1 MNSGRLRASDL
12 SGNPEPGHKAAPTFK
27 IFPSTEAA
35 PFDHPEQLLKGIT
48 RSRDYLLSLQHEAGY
63 WVGELEGDSILESE
77 YILLLAFLGK
87 QNSDE
92 AVQAANYLMD
102 TQMPAGGWNMYPEGP
117 IEISASVKAYFA
129 LKLTGHSPTAEYM
142 QRARVAILAAGGVE
156 AVNSFTRFYLALLG
170 IIPYSKCPAVPPE
183 LMLIPRWMPFNIF
196 EMSAWSRT
204 ILVPLS
210 ILWAYRPSITL
221 PAEQGITEL
230 FTGRPEDYPRT
241 IPKSEALDSLS
252 KKTWFNWHGFF
263 QVVDQGIKIVENL
276 GLKPFRKT
284 AVSRAHQWITDRFEK
299 SDGLGAIFPP
309 IIWTVIALKCLG
321 QEESSPGIQ
330 NALRELKKLQ
340 IQDGDRI
347 RLQPCKSP
355 VWDTALS
362 TIALREAGV
371 SNRHPAIRKCVK
383 WLLSQEAKQPG
394 DWVNSSKSQ
403 SPGGWYFEFNNEF
416 YPDIDDTAMVI
427 MALRRCM
434 PKTLKQDQ
442 WLTDFLVTPEWNP
455 YEEDL
460 ETEAIVVGRSE
471 SREQAYADLDLI
483 EPMIGAIQR
492 GMHWILGMQNK
503 DGGWGAFDRDN
514 NRELFTQVPFA
525 DHNAMVD
532 PSTADLTARV
542 LEAFADVQLPL
553 SHPACQKALQYVW
566 SQQEDD
572 HCWYGRWGVNY
583 LYGTWQSIVG
593 LTDIG
598 VPADDPRII
607 RAVGWLKSHQQSSG
621 GWGETTDSYADPSLR
636 GQGAPTPSQTAWAL
650 MGLMAADEIDSA
662 AVRRGIHYLLETQ
675 NADGNWDEEPFT
687 GTGFPKVFYLKYHL
701 YRTYFPL
708 MALARFERLRR

>member
-1 MNSGRLRASDL
+1 MNSGRLSASHF
-12 SGNPEPGHKAAPTFK
+12 SGDPVAGHDTHPTFK

-35 PFDHPEQLLKGIT
+35 PFDHPEHLLKGIA
-48 RSRDYLLSLQHEAGY
+48 RSRDYLLALQHDEGY

-87 QNSDE
+87 QTSE
-92 AVQAANYLMD
+92 QAIQAANYLMD
-102 TQMPAGGWNMYPEGP
+102 TQMLDGGWNMYPEGP

-129 LKLTGHSPTAEYM
+129 LKLTGHAPDADYM
-142 QRARVAILAAGGVE
+142 QRARLAILAAGGVE
-156 AVNSFTRFYLALLG
+156 AVNSFTRYYLALLG
-170 IIPYSKCPAVPPE
+170 VIPYAKCPAVPPE

-221 PAEQGITEL
+221 PPEQGITEL
-230 FTGRPEDYPRT
+230 FTGDPAAYPRT
-241 IPKSEALDSLS
+241 MPKSETLDSL
-252 KKTWFNWHGFF
+252 KQKTWLNWHRFF
-263 QVVDQGIKIVENL
+263 QIVDQGVKLAEKV
-276 GLKPFRKT
+276 GLKPFRKK
-284 AVSRAHQWITDRFEK
+284 AVNKAYQWMKTRFER

-309 IIWTVIALKCLG
+309 IIWTIIALKCLG
-321 QEESSPGIQ
+321 EEESSPDIQ
-330 NALRELKKLQ
+330 RALRELKKLQ
-340 IQDGDRI
+340 IQEGDRI

-371 SNRHPAIRKCVK
+371 SNRNPAIRKSVK
-383 WLLSQEAKQPG
+383 WLLSQEARQPG
-394 DWVNSSKSQ
+394 DWVNSSKSKT
-403 SPGGWYFEFNNEF
+403 PGGWYFEFNNEF
-416 YPDIDDTAMVI
+416 YPDVDDTAMVI

-434 PKTLKQDQ
+434 PKSLKDDQ

-455 YEEDL
+455 YEEALD
-460 ETEAIVVGRSE
+460 TEAIIAGRSE
-471 SREQAYADLDLI
+471 SREQAYADLELMR
-483 EPMIGAIQR
+483 PMIGAIQR
-492 GMHWILGMQNK
+492 GIQWMLGMQNK

-542 LEAFADVQLPL
+542 LEAFAAVQMPI
-553 SHPACQKALQYVW
+553 SHPASQRALEYVW
-566 SQQEDD
+566 SEQEDD

-583 LYGTWQSIVG
+583 LYGTWQAITG
-593 LTDIG
+593 LTQFGIP
-598 VPADDPRII
+598 VDDPRIV
-607 RAVGWLKSHQQSSG
+607 RAVGWLKSKQQPSG
-621 GWGETTDSYADPSLR
+621 GWGETADSYADPALR
-636 GQGAPTPSQTAWAL
+636 GQGTLTPSQTAWAL
-650 MGLMAADEIDSA
+650 MGLMSGGEIDSA

-675 NADGNWDEEPFT
+675 NADGNWDEKPFT

>member
-12 SGNPEPGHKAAPTFK
+12 SNSSAAENETTPTFK

-35 PFDHPEQLLKGIT
+35 PFDHPDQLLKGIA
-48 RSRDYLLSLQHEAGY
+48 RSRDYLLSLQDPDGY
-63 WVGELEGDSILESE
+63 WCGELEGDSILESE

-87 QNSDE
+87 QHSEE
-92 AVQAANYLMD
+92 AIQCANYLLD
-102 TQMPAGGWNMYPEGP
+102 IQMPEGGWNMYPEGP
-117 IEISASVKAYFA
+117 IEISAAVKAYFA
-129 LKLTGHSPTAEYM
+129 LKLTGHSPDAEYM
-142 QRARVAILAAGGVE
+142 QRARKAILAAGGVE

-170 IIPYSKCPAVPPE
+170 VIPYSKCPAVPPE

-210 ILWAYRPSITL
+210 ILWEYRPSVTL
-221 PAEQGITEL
+221 PEEQGINEL
-230 FTGRPEDYPRT
+230 FTGSPENYPRNV
-241 IPKSEALDSLS
+241 PKSETLDSLK
-252 KKTWFNWHGFF
+252 KKTWFDWHRFF
-263 QVVDQGIKIVENL
+263 QVVDQGFKLVENL
-276 GLKPFRKT
+276 GIKPFRKR
-284 AVSRAHQWITDRFEK
+284 AVNKAYQWMQERFDH

-321 QEESSPGIQ
+321 EDESSPDIQ
-330 NALRELKKLQ
+330 RALKELKKLQ
-340 IQDGDRI
+340 IKDGDRI

-355 VWDTALS
+355 VWDTAIS

-371 SNRHPAIRKCVK
+371 SNRHPAIRQSVK
-383 WLLSQEAKQPG
+383 WLLSQEARIPG

-403 SPGGWYFEFNNEF
+403 TPGGWYFEFNNEF
-416 YPDIDDTAMVI
+416 YPDVDDTTMVI
-427 MALRRCM
+427 MALRRCL
-434 PKTLKQDQ
+434 PKNLKQDQ
-442 WLTDFLVTPEWNP
+442 WLTDFLVNPEWNP

-460 ETEAIVVGRSE
+460 DTEAIVAGRSE
-471 SREQAYADLDLI
+471 SREQAFADLELLQ
-483 EPMIGAIQR
+483 PMIGAIRR
-492 GMHWILGMQNK
+492 GVHWVLGMQNK

-514 NRELFTQVPFA
+514 DRELFTQVPFA

-542 LEAFADVQLPL
+542 LEAFADVQLPIN
-553 SHPACQKALQYVW
+553 HPATQRAIQYVW
-566 SQQEDD
+566 SEQEDD
-572 HCWYGRWGVNY
+572 HCWYGRWGINY

-593 LTDIG
+593 LVEIG
-598 VPADDPRII
+598 IPADDPRIV
-607 RAVGWLKSHQQSSG
+607 RAVGWLKSKQQPSG
-621 GWGETTDSYADPSLR
+621 GWGETADSYADPSLR
-636 GQGAPTPSQTAWAL
+636 GQGEATPSQTAWAL
-650 MGLMAADEIDSA
+650 MGLMAAGEIDSA

-675 NADGNWDEEPFT
+675 KNDGNWDEEPFT

>member
-1 MNSGRLRASDL
+1 MNSGRLRADDFSA
-12 SGNPEPGHKAAPTFK
+12 SSPAENKTSPTFK

-35 PFDHPEQLLKGIT
+35 PFDHPDQLLKGIAQA
-48 RSRDYLLSLQHEAGY
+48 RDYLLAQQHEEGY

-87 QNSDE
+87 HETEE
-92 AVQAANYLMD
+92 AVQAANYLLD
-102 TQMPAGGWNMYPEGP
+102 IQMPEGGWNMYPEGP

-129 LKLTGHSPTAEYM
+129 LKLTGHSPEADYM
-142 QRARVAILAAGGVE
+142 QRAKQAILAAGGVE

-183 LMLIPRWMPFNIF
+183 LLLIPRWMPFNIF

-221 PAEQGITEL
+221 PEEQRITEL
-230 FTGRPEDYPRT
+230 FTGNPSAYPKT
-241 IPKSEALDSLS
+241 IPKPETLDSLK
-252 KKTWFNWHGFF
+252 KKTWINWHRFF
-263 QVVDQGIKIVENL
+263 QIVDQGIKVVENL
-276 GLKPFRKT
+276 GLKPLRKQ
-284 AVSRAHQWITDRFEK
+284 AVNKAYRWMQNRFDH

-309 IIWTVIALKCLG
+309 IVWTVIALKCLG
-321 QEESSPGIQ
+321 EDESSPDIQ
-330 NALRELKKLQ
+330 RAMQELRKLQ
-340 IQDGDRI
+340 IKEGDRI

-355 VWDTALS
+355 VWDTAIS

-371 SNRHPAIRKCVK
+371 SNRHPAIRKSAK
-383 WLLSQEAKQPG
+383 WLLSQEARHPG
-394 DWVNSSKSQ
+394 DWVNSSKS
-403 SPGGWYFEFNNEF
+403 STPGGWYFEFNNEF
-416 YPDIDDTAMVI
+416 YPDVDDTAMVI
-427 MALRRCM
+427 MALRRCL

-460 ETEAIVVGRSE
+460 DIEAIAAGRTE
-471 SREQAYADLDLI
+471 SREQAYADLELLQ
-483 EPMIGAIQR
+483 PMLGAIRR
-492 GMHWILGMQNK
+492 GVHWMLGMQNK

-514 NRELFTQVPFA
+514 DRELFTQVPFA

-542 LEAFADVQLPL
+542 LEAFADVQLPITH
-553 SHPACQKALQYVW
+553 SAAQRAIQYVW
-566 SQQEDD
+566 SEQEDD

-593 LTDIG
+593 LINIG
-598 VPADDPRII
+598 IPADDPRIV
-607 RAVGWLKSHQQSSG
+607 RAVGWLKSKQQPSG
-621 GWGETTDSYADPSLR
+621 GWGETADSYADPSLR
-636 GQGAPTPSQTAWAL
+636 GQGETTPSQTAWAL
-650 MGLMAADEIDSA
+650 MGLMAAGEIDSA
-662 AVRRGIHYLLETQ
+662 AVRRGIHYLLESQ
-675 NADGNWDEEPFT
+675 KADGNWDEEPFT
-687 GTGFPKVFYLKYHL
+687 GTGFPKVFYLKYHM

>member
-1 MNSGRLRASDL
+1 MNSGRLRADDFSA
-12 SGNPEPGHKAAPTFK
+12 SSPAENKTSPTFK

-35 PFDHPEQLLKGIT
+35 PFDHPDQLLKGIAQA
-48 RSRDYLLSLQHEAGY
+48 RDYLLAQQHEEGY

-87 QNSDE
+87 HETEE
-92 AVQAANYLMD
+92 AVQAANYLLD
-102 TQMPAGGWNMYPEGP
+102 IQMPEGGWNMYPEGP
-117 IEISASVKAYFA
+117 IEISASIKAYFA
-129 LKLTGHSPTAEYM
+129 LKLTGHLPEADYM
-142 QRARVAILAAGGVE
+142 QRAKQAILAAGGVE

-183 LMLIPRWMPFNIF
+183 LLLIPRWMPFNIF

-221 PAEQGITEL
+221 PEEQRITEL
-230 FTGRPEDYPRT
+230 FTGEPSAYPKT
-241 IPKSEALDSLS
+241 IPKPETLDSLK
-252 KKTWFNWHGFF
+252 KKTWINWHRFF
-263 QVVDQGIKIVENL
+263 QIVDQGIKVVENL
-276 GLKPFRKT
+276 GLKPLRKQ
-284 AVSRAHQWITDRFEK
+284 AVNKAYRWMQNRFDH

-309 IIWTVIALKCLG
+309 IVWTVIALKCLG
-321 QEESSPGIQ
+321 EDESSPDIQ
-330 NALRELKKLQ
+330 RAMQELRKLQ
-340 IQDGDRI
+340 IKEGDRI

-355 VWDTALS
+355 VWDTAIS

-371 SNRHPAIRKCVK
+371 SNRHPAIRKSAK
-383 WLLSQEAKQPG
+383 WLLSQEARQPG
-394 DWVNSSKSQ
+394 DWVNSSKS
-403 SPGGWYFEFNNEF
+403 STPGGWYFEFNNEF
-416 YPDIDDTAMVI
+416 YPDVDDTAMVI
-427 MALRRCM
+427 MALRRCL

-460 ETEAIVVGRSE
+460 DIEAIAAGRTE
-471 SREQAYADLDLI
+471 SREQAYADLELLQ
-483 EPMIGAIQR
+483 PMLGAIRR
-492 GMHWILGMQNK
+492 GVHWMLGMQNK

-514 NRELFTQVPFA
+514 DRELFTQVPFA

-542 LEAFADVQLPL
+542 LEAFADVQLPITH
-553 SHPACQKALQYVW
+553 SAAQRAIQYVW
-566 SQQEDD
+566 SEQEDD

-593 LTDIG
+593 LTNIG
-598 VPADDPRII
+598 IPADDPRIV
-607 RAVGWLKSHQQSSG
+607 RAVGWLKSKQQPSG
-621 GWGETTDSYADPSLR
+621 GWGETADSYADPSLR
-636 GQGAPTPSQTAWAL
+636 GQGETTPSQTSWAL
-650 MGLMAADEIDSA
+650 MGLMAAGEIDSA
-662 AVRRGIHYLLETQ
+662 AVRRGIHYLLESQ
-675 NADGNWDEEPFT
+675 KADGNWDEEPFT
-687 GTGFPKVFYLKYHL
+687 GTGFPKVFYLKYHM

>member
-1 MNSGRLRASDL
+1 MSSGRRRASDFT
-12 SGNPEPGHKAAPTFK
+12 GNLKAEHTTSPSFK
-27 IFPSTEAA
+27 IFPSTEVA
-35 PFDHPEQLLKGIT
+35 PFDHPEQLLSSIS
-48 RSRDYLLSLQHEAGY
+48 RSRDYLLSLQHEDGY

-77 YILLLAFLGK
+77 YILLLAFLN
-87 QNSDE
+87 QQHSQD
-92 AVQAANYLMD
+92 AIYAANYLMD
-102 TQMPAGGWNMYPEGP
+102 TQMPDGGWNMYPEGP

-129 LKLTGHSPTAEYM
+129 LKLTGHSPEAEYM
-142 QRARVAILAAGGVE
+142 KRARNAILAAGGVE
-156 AVNSFTRFYLALLG
+156 AVNSFTRYYLALLG
-170 IIPYSKCPAVPPE
+170 VIPYAKCPAVPPE
-183 LMLIPRWMPFNIF
+183 LMLIPNWMPFNIF

-210 ILWAYRPSITL
+210 ILWAYRPSIKL
-221 PAEQGITEL
+221 PPEQQITEL
-230 FTGRPEDYPRT
+230 FTGDPAAYPNNM
-241 IPKSEALDSLS
+241 PKSEALDSL
-252 KKTWFNWHGFF
+252 KQKTWINWHRFF
-263 QVVDQGIKIVENL
+263 QFVDRGIKATENL
-276 GLKPFRKT
+276 GIKPLRKR
-284 AVSRAHQWITDRFEK
+284 AVKKAYHWMKARFAK

-309 IIWTVIALKCLG
+309 IIWTVIALKSLG
-321 QEESSPGIQ
+321 EDENSPDIQ
-330 NALRELKKLQ
+330 NALNELKKLQ
-340 IQDGDRI
+340 IQEGNRI

-355 VWDTALS
+355 VWDTAIS

-383 WLLSQEAKQPG
+383 WLLSQETKHTG
-394 DWVNSSKSQ
+394 DWVHSSQ
-403 SPGGWYFEFNNEF
+403 SNKVGGWYFEFNNEF
-416 YPDIDDTAMVI
+416 YPDVDDTAMVI

-434 PKTLKQDQ
+434 PRSLKHDQ

-455 YEEDL
+455 YEEDVN
-460 ETEAIVVGRSE
+460 TEAIVAGRSE
-471 SREQAYADLDLI
+471 SREQAFADLDLL

-492 GMHWILGMQNK
+492 GVQWLLGMQNK

-553 SHPACQKALQYVW
+553 SHPTSQHAIEYVW
-566 SQQEDD
+566 SEQEND
-572 HCWYGRWGVNY
+572 HSWYGRWGVNY
-583 LYGTWQSIVG
+583 LYGTWQAIVG
-593 LTDIG
+593 LTQIG
-598 VPADDPRII
+598 ISVDDPRIV
-607 RAVGWLKSHQQSSG
+607 RAASWLKSKQQPTG
-621 GWGETTDSYADPSLR
+621 GWGETADSYADPTLC
-636 GQGAPTPSQTAWAL
+636 GQGTVTPSQTAWAL
-650 MGLMAADEIDSA
+650 MGLMSAGEIDSA